1 MSRRAARVHRAGED
15 LGEAALVVDCD
26 IAGAAA
32 TYGHWLAAPPP
43 PSAIAR
49 DTATG
54 VLLAAAR
61 DPARWLDRW
70 ASVWIDHLDADGL
83 IAATLACAP
92 SLARHGELLLG
103 AAECG
108 DFAAW
113 STERAFR
120 AMLALHQAI
129 ARAGGSVEGRTRL
142 LAEAPE
148 LLAAL
153 RRLAESADPQRD
165 AATAQVHGAMDRLR
179 RRDGIALTI
188 GPRMALI
195 AWTARAGHPADSYLA
210 VDAPDDLPPCALSAA
225 LPPLA
230 HQLLA
235 MRDSAGWTYLL
246 DAPRH
251 SWAATVA
258 RPRVA
263 WRDFTALAATLE
275 ASELEHGSPARWV
288 ARPQAARVGFLC
300 QLASVDAALRPSASR
315 LDPEVVAAA
324 VEAELEQPARQR

>member
-1 MSRRAARVHRAGED
+1 VRPRAARVHRAGEA

-26 IAGAAA
+26 ITGAAA
-32 TYGHWLAAPPP
+32 TYGHWLGAPPP
-43 PSAIAR
+43 PSEIAS

-70 ASVWIDHLDADGL
+70 AAVWIDHLDADGL

-92 SLARHGELLLG
+92 ALARHGELLLG
-103 AAECG
+103 AAESG

-120 AMLALHQAI
+120 AMLVLHQAL
-129 ARAGGSVEGRTRL
+129 ARAGRDVDAQARL
-142 LAEAPE
+142 LAGAAT
-148 LLAAL
+148 LLAELPSLADAPDPRRDAACAQVRDAI
-153 RRLAESADPQRD
+153 RRLARGDGVAVTRGE
-165 AATAQVHGAMDRLR
+165 RL
-179 RRDGIALTI
+179 
-188 GPRMALI
+188 ALI
-195 AWTARAGHPADSYLA
+195 AWTARAGHPADGYLA

-263 WRDFTALAATLE
+263 WRDFAALAATLE
-275 ASELEHGSPARWV
+275 AGERQHGSNARWV
-288 ARPQAARVGFLC
+288 ARPQASRVGFLC
-300 QLASVDAALRPSASR
+300 QLASVDADLRPRASR
-315 LDPEVVAAA
+315 LDPELVAAA
-324 VEAELEQPARQR
+324 VEAELAQPVRQR